1 MPGKAMVGQ
10 VASAHFSDSGH
21 NRLVVQFS
29 TLSNFGVSVGR
40 SRTKSSPQRPKSWGL
55 CSFLPMWGPTGR
67 LAQSAGS
74 DRLGQ
79 EGKEAHPVGA
89 PGEDLEWHRI
99 LQLRV
104 STGR

>member
-1 MPGKAMVGQ
+1 MKLYQGI
-10 VASAHFSDSGH
+10 
-21 NRLVVQFS
+21 
-29 TLSNFGVSVGR
+29 T
-40 SRTKSSPQRPKSWGL
+40 QRPKSWGP

-99 LQLRV
+99 LQLSVRP
-104 STGR
+104 GRWERLRPHGPLSSLNKDKKVRF